1 MKKLITSI
9 VLLVSTF
16 SLNAQINAG
25 DIAFLGVQTD
35 DPDGFAFVTLAQIP
49 GGTVISFTDNA
60 WSGTALFSNETTLL
74 WTAPPGGVPLGQAV
88 IIQGP
93 SPGTVTGPGTISGGL
108 WGLAGSG
115 DQILAYIGTSAAP
128 NFIAAI
134 STNTFLTTCNTT
146 TGGANNN
153 NTCLPTPLIEG
164 INAIAVPGEASEA
177 DNIFVDFTDFSGS
190 ADDIRAIIM
199 DQENW
204 TYDDDPA
211 IAGYSI
217 WPDWVFTFVTPDP
230 SEISFQSGFFS
241 MVEGAPST
249 AVNLSMSPAVFGS
262 QSVTIS
268 ISGTT
273 TSADLS
279 ATPAIV
285 GQNINI
291 NIPSGSTNASF
302 SLAAV
307 ADFIPEGIE
316 MGTLTITAVSPGLT
330 IGTGITVNFE
340 ITELEGVS
348 FLSFSQ
354 ATYNANEGDGS
365 VTITLNVAPAATGDQ
380 TFIILLDEQSVSAA
394 DYTTT
399 PTAAS
404 GVINASVLAGATSFS
419 FTVNLVDDSEIESP
433 ETLGFSFDELSP
445 GLAQGLN
452 ATSILIITDN
462 DIAPV
467 TGNLYINEV
476 MASNTGTIT
485 DENGEF
491 DDWIEIY
498 NSSFL
503 AQDLANSYITDEV
516 GNTMKYQF
524 PSGDNSTLIP
534 SNSFVLVW
542 ADNSPAQG
550 VLHANFTLSAAGEY
564 VGLYAPD
571 GSLLDSVTFP
581 ALGPNESYG
590 RQSDGLETWVLFGNG
605 LSTPNA
611 SNTTSSIHTI
621 NADDSSIFPN
631 PANNQVNIQIKAT
644 DKSSTIHVFN
654 VEGRLVY
661 DGTIP
666 ALQSNYSI
674 ATNELT
680 SGTYLI
686 RIGNKNQRSYHKLIV
701 AH

>member
-74 WTAPPGGVPLGQAV
+74 WTAPAGGVPLGQVV

-93 SPGTVTGPGTISGGL
+93 APGTVTGPGTISGGL

-134 STNTFLTTCNTT
+134 STNIFLTTCNTT
-146 TGGANNN
+146 SGGVNNN
-153 NTCLPTPLIEG
+153 NTCLPAPLIEG

-204 TYDDDPA
+204 TYDDDPS
-211 IAGYSI
+211 IAGYSV
-217 WPDWVFTFVTPDP
+217 WPEWVFTFVTPDP

-279 ATPAIV
+279 AIPAIV

-399 PTAAS
+399 PIAAS

-419 FTVNLVDDSEIESP
+419 FTVNLVDDSDIESP

-498 NSSFL
+498 NGSFL

-524 PSGDNSTLIP
+524 PLGDNSTLIP

-550 VLHANFTLSAAGEY
+550 VLHTNFTLSAAGEY

-631 PANNQVNIQIKAT
+631 PANNQVNIQIKAI